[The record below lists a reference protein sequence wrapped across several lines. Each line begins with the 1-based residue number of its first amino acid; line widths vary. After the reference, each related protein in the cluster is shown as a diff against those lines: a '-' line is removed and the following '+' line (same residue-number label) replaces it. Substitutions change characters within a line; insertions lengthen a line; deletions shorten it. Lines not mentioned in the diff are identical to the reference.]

1 MTASVC
7 RMEPAAGRSNLQGTP
22 GNARRVQV
30 DSHDA
35 ERVPPI
41 RMYLNTLWSLLPE
54 WGRTR
59 MAKLSIPVHQH
70 SGTSQ
75 SHQDTAKAESATFA
89 IPLNPVRIENKD
101 ALTGTSH
108 YSRTQDWL
116 EKSVRTKLDCLPKF
130 VQRQGCPWPCMNVT
144 RRSALRWKIDWHGL
158 QWPPKQQAAQEVT
171 WDEYY

>member
-1 MTASVC
+1 MCVC
-7 RMEPAAGRSNLQGTP
+7 RMKPAAGPSNLQEAP
-22 GNARRVQV
+22 ANACRIQD
-30 DSHDA
+30 DSQNA
-35 ERVPPI
+35 ERIPPI

-70 SGTSQ
+70 SQ
-75 SHQDTAKAESATFA
+75 LNQDTATAESATFA
-89 IPLNPVRIENKD
+89 VPLNPVRIEDKD
-101 ALTGTSH
+101 ALTGASH

-116 EKSVRTKLDCLPKF
+116 EKSVKTRLDCLPKF

-158 QWPPKQQAAQEVT
+158 QWPPKQQAALEVI